1 MLKFS
6 SPLHEGK
13 LIQRYKRFFADVELK
28 NGEVVTAHCA
38 NTGSMKGCAEAGS
51 TVYLSFHDNP
61 ARKLKYGWE
70 YTRTERG
77 LIGVNT
83 SRPNLIVG
91 EALAL
96 KKIPALIEFAFVK
109 GEAKF
114 GAGTRF
120 DFLLKK
126 DEASDVGCYVEV
138 KNVSLCRDGV
148 AQFPDAVTTRG
159 QKHLHELIAAKE
171 SGVRAVM
178 LFAINR
184 PEAKEFT
191 PADDIDPEY
200 GRILRTAKERG
211 VEIYAHKIKN
221 TLEGSE
227 LGDAIPVKL

>member
-28 NGEVVTAHCA
+28 NGELVTAHCA
-38 NTGSMKGCAEAGS
+38 NTGSMKGCAETGS
-51 TVYLSFHDNP
+51 TVYLSFHDSP
-61 ARKLKYGWE
+61 TRKLKYGWE
-70 YTRTERG
+70 YTRTDDG

-91 EALAL
+91 EALKA
-96 KKIPALIEFAFVK
+96 KKVPALAEFSFVK

-114 GAGTRF
+114 GTGTRF

-126 DEASDVGCYVEV
+126 DEAAPVGCYVEV

-159 QKHLHELIAAKE
+159 QKHLHELIAARE
-171 SGVRAVM
+171 AGIRAVM

-184 PEAKEFT
+184 PEATEFS

-200 GRILRTAKERG
+200 GRILRVAKERG
-211 VEIYAHKIKN
+211 VEMFAHKINN

-227 LGDAIPVKL
+227 LGEAIPIKL